1 MIDTIAQFREAIRLA
16 GLRLP
21 ETIYDDGQLHRFG
34 TNDKQGDKAGWYI
47 LYGDGIPAGSFGD
60 WRTGANHTW
69 RADMGRKLSEQ
80 EASEHQKKVDAMRR
94 AREQA
99 EEKRH
104 LQACESA
111 KRIWNNATEPS
122 PEHLYLKQKSIK
134 AYGLREHEGR
144 LVVPIWS
151 HGVLHSLQFISPEG
165 NKRFLSGGKVKEGY
179 FMIGRPTAI
188 LCICEGYATGASI
201 FAATDY
207 AVAVAFNAGNLVSV
221 AQVLRKKFPEAQL
234 ILCADDDC
242 RTSGN
247 PGISKAREAADRVG
261 GLLVVPNFGK
271 NRPEGSTDFN
281 DLHQLCG
288 IEAVTRIIRSAI
300 MPMNSARISN
310 NNITKNQTEVEL
322 ICAADLD
329 PEPINWI
336 WKDWLAAGKFHLL
349 AGAPGTGKTTLAL
362 NLAAIITRGD
372 CWPDGTLCSESG
384 NVLIWSGEDDAKDT
398 LLPRLSAHGADLER
412 VYFVSDVNEQ
422 NGVRAFDPSRDIP
435 KLYKKASEMSE
446 IRLIIIDP
454 VVNAVLGDSH
464 KNGEVRRALQP
475 LIELGEKLKAVILGI
490 SHFSKGS
497 TGRDPL
503 ERVNGSIA
511 FGALARVVLATAK
524 ITDPNGS
531 STRLFVRTK
540 SNHGPDGGAFHYQ
553 IEQIELAE
561 YPGVISSQVIWGDFV
576 AGSARELL
584 TDSSDQNTHGESSIL
599 ADAMDFLNV
608 LLADGALFQKEIIIK
623 AKEAGFSEMT
633 LRRAK
638 KCLKIKSMHD
648 GYGKGSVWKW
658 CLPHL
663 EEEKS

>member
-1 MIDTIAQFREAIRLA
+1 MIDTITQFRDAIRSA

-34 TNDKQGDKAGWYI
+34 TSDKRGDKAGWYI

-60 WRTGANHTW
+60 WRTGANHAW

-80 EASEHQKKVDAMRR
+80 EAFEHQKKVDAMRR
-94 AREQA
+94 ARELA

-104 LQACESA
+104 TKACESA
-111 KRIWNNATEPS
+111 QRIWNNATEPS
-122 PEHLYLKQKSIK
+122 AEHLYLKQKGIK
-134 AYGLREHEGR
+134 AYGLREYEGR
-144 LVVPIWS
+144 LVIPIWS
-151 HGVLHSLQFISPEG
+151 RDVLHSLQFISSNG
-165 NKRFLSGGKVKEGY
+165 NKQFLSGGKVKEGY
-179 FMIGRPTAI
+179 FMIGSPTEI

-201 FAATDY
+201 FTATDY

-242 RTSGN
+242 WTSGN

-261 GLLVVPNFGK
+261 GLLLIPNFGK
-271 NRPEGSTDFN
+271 NRPEGFTDFN

-288 IEAVTRIIRSAI
+288 IEAVKRIIDSAI
-300 MPMNSARISN
+300 RAMNGEPISN
-310 NNITKNQTEVEL
+310 NNIARNQIGVEL

-329 PEPINWI
+329 PAPINWI

-349 AGAPGTGKTTLAL
+349 AGAPRTGKTTIAL

-372 CWPDGTLCSESG
+372 CWPDGTLCAGSG

-398 LLPRLSAHGADLER
+398 LLPRLAAHGADVGR
-412 VYFVSDVNEQ
+412 IYFVRDVNEH
-422 NGVRAFDPSRDIP
+422 NGSRAFDPSRDIS
-435 KLYKKASEMSE
+435 KLYDKALQMGE

-464 KNGEVRRALQP
+464 KNDEVRRALQP

-497 TGRDPL
+497 AGRDPL

-511 FGALARVVLATAK
+511 FGALARVVLATAN

-540 SNHGPDGGAFHYQ
+540 SNHGPDGGASHYQ
-553 IEQIELAE
+553 IEQIELVE
-561 YPGVISSQVIWGDFV
+561 YPGVISSQVIWGDFIV
-576 AGSARELL
+576 GNAKELL
-584 TDSSDQNTHGESSIL
+584 ADTSDQNTHGESSIL

-638 KCLKIKSMHD
+638 KCLKVKSIHD
-648 GYGKGSVWKW
+648 GYGKGSIWKW
-658 CLPHL
+658 CLPYP
-663 EEEKS
+663 EE